1 MNSKAPLAPVSHL
14 TLLPAV
20 SLETYAT
27 TPGFYMGDEDL
38 KTGSHAYEVGSLL
51 TESAPEPLAGEI
63 LC

>member
-1 MNSKAPLAPVSHL
+1 MNSKDPLAPVSHL

-27 TPGFYMGDEDL
+27 TPGFYMGDL
-38 KTGSHAYEVGSLL
+38 KTGSHAYEIGSLL